1 MECREGVGVV
11 VMLLRFN
18 GVQGWLCTEYV
29 YPVRLAS
36 LSGLLQMFE
45 SCNRGLTVLGGRD
58 GVRMYS
64 VVRSVGGI
72 GGALL

>member
-1 MECREGVGVV
+1 MYGVCVP
-11 VMLLRFN
+11 RAS
-18 GVQGWLCTEYV
+18 
-29 YPVRLAS
+29 AS

-45 SCNRGLTVLGGRD
+45 SCNRGLTILGGRD